1 MYVYQ
6 NHLKYYNT
14 INVLPGILNI
24 CDSKI
29 LLLQKCI
36 KNVYRRRDDDDE
48 EI

>member
-14 INVLPGILNI
+14 INVLPGILNTV

-29 LLLQKCI
+29 LLQKCI
-36 KNVYRRRDDDDE
+36 KNVYRRRSDE

>member
-14 INVLPGILNI
+14 INVLPGILNTV

-29 LLLQKCI
+29 ILLQKCI
-36 KNVYRRRDDDDE
+36 KNVYRRRSDE